1 MTTLY
6 IKTHNVTGLKYFGKT
21 IQKDFHTY
29 RGSGTYWVKHINKH
43 GYNVTTEMYA
53 QFDEQDFIERN
64 LLKGCALMFSSEN
77 NIVESKEWA
86 NLKPEDGLDGGTT
99 TKITQQMAE
108 TRSKIGP
115 DGLSCFQRAVL
126 KGAITKETIEE
137 NGKSIAVNSALKAAS
152 TMSIKDENGICTY
165 DIAFEKGKETK
176 ASEYY
181 KQNIEPERVK
191 KFKETV
197 NTIEENGKALLS
209 ILH

>member
-1 MTTLY
+1 
-6 IKTHNVTGLKYFGKT
+6 
-21 IQKDFHTY
+21 
-29 RGSGTYWVKHINKH
+29 
-43 GYNVTTEMYA
+43 MYA

-64 LLKGCALMFSSEN
+64 LLKGCALMFSFEN

-86 NLKPEDGLDGGTT
+86 NLKPEDDLDGGA
-99 TKITQQMAE
+99 TKEMIQQMTE
-108 TRSKIGP
+108 TRSKIGQ
-115 DGLSCFQRAVL
+115 DGLTCFQRAVL